1 MLRATTDS
9 GRRAWLAYRAVIP
22 IPDRCGV
29 KSLAMKILAC
39 FVLLSAIL
47 APSLVAQTQANPA
60 AVPMSPYIRV
70 SAGVADKLLVH
81 KVEPVLSQAAME
93 AHGTTVLII
102 EIGKN
107 GNVLFAKVISG
118 PAMLRKP
125 VLDAVRKY
133 KYNPY
138 LLNGKPV
145 DVETSVSVVFD
156 LEHSCP

>member
-1 MLRATTDS
+1 
-9 GRRAWLAYRAVIP
+9 
-22 IPDRCGV
+22 
-29 KSLAMKILAC
+29 
-39 FVLLSAIL
+39 
-47 APSLVAQTQANPA
+47 
-60 AVPMSPYIRV
+60 
-70 SAGVADKLLVH
+70 
-81 KVEPVLSQAAME
+81 ME

-102 EIGKN
+102 KIGKN